1 MKTEIVQIKN
11 RSTGSVI
18 FEAEVDASLSGELKI
33 GAAVKIAIK
42 TDANLAGANLAAANL
57 AGANLA
63 DAYLAG
69 ANLAGANLTRA
80 DLAGADLADAYLA
93 GANLD
98 GANLDGANLAGA
110 YLDGANLAGAK
121 VNDGNVLAGTRPIFQ
136 IGPIGSRCAYLA
148 AYITTSGVFVRAGCF
163 FGSLAE
169 FSATVNKTHGENEHG
184 QEYNAAIQMIEAH
197 AKIWGQKS

>member
-57 AGANLA
+57 AGAN
-63 DAYLAG
+63 
-69 ANLAGANLTRA
+69 
-80 DLAGADLADAYLA
+80 LADAYLA

>member
-69 ANLAGANLTRA
+69 ANLARADLTGAYLAGANLAGANLTRA
-80 DLAGADLADAYLA
+80 DLAGADLAGADLA
-93 GANLD
+93 
-98 GANLDGANLAGA
+98 GANLAGA
-110 YLDGANLAGAK
+110 NLDGANLAGAK

-163 FGSLAE
+163 FGSLAGTRAHRPDRCCQVL
-169 FSATVNKTHGENEHG
+169 SAG
-184 QEYNAAIQMIEAH
+184 QAARH
-197 AKIWGQKS
+197 RPWSC